1 MHSPMVGSKVTP
13 WTHIP
18 VPQQAAATRGQAD
31 IGAVKI
37 SYWDTGGS
45 GEVIVLNH
53 PKCQGSECFAY
64 QQPALAGAGYRVI
77 AWSRRGADRTPRG
90 PDNDLSTA
98 AADLRALLDKLGVE
112 RCHLVGVAEGAAV
125 AAHFALENPQR
136 AGALVL
142 SGARL
147 FVDEDDYRAMNE
159 RAWLAGT
166 HHAEPH
172 FFEVGS
178 SYRGAN
184 GEGLKE
190 WVALGKAAHPD
201 EPFDKQPF
209 GASPITWARLSKLAA
224 PVMLLT
230 GDSDH
235 YSSAAHNRLFAQH
248 LPNRELAVIDEAGTS
263 SYWEQPDAFNGV
275 VLDFLKRRGNG
286 RSESPPR
293 AAKSDLPW
301 IVPLSSRAPM
311 PDIVSGP
318 VKTWNAVPV
327 PAQVPATEGYAD
339 TKPVKI
345 WYWDT
350 GGPGEPLVFCHPW
363 SQGSECWKYQQP
375 VFAKAG
381 YRVIALSA
389 RGFYKT
395 EKGPQDDVGSSSD
408 DLHQLIELLGI
419 DRFHLVGCAA
429 GGCTTISY
437 ALNHPERLYSLTL
450 SGTILLPEEQ
460 DYKTF
465 RSNLDAAKP
474 GVKTGVPTDFRE
486 VGASYRA
493 GNAEGYAQWQAK
505 QEEAHAMS
513 GWYLTQPWGAVRDF
527 QTFSK
532 MTVPT
537 LLQTGDTDMSAPPS
551 LMRLFMR
558 HFPNCEL
565 RVLKEA
571 GHAVYWEQP
580 ETFNA
585 SIMDFIRRHGAK
597 T

>member
-1 MHSPMVGSKVTP
+1 MHNPTAASARVAP
-13 WTHIP
+13 WTKIP
-18 VPQQAAATRGQAD
+18 VPQQVAATRGMAD
-31 IGAVKI
+31 IGVLKLA
-37 SYWDTGGS
+37 YWDTGGT

-53 PKCQGSECFAY
+53 PKCQGSACFPY
-64 QQPALAGAGYRVI
+64 QQPAFAGAGYRVI
-77 AWSRRGADRTPRG
+77 AWSRRGAAETSRG
-90 PDNDLSTA
+90 PENDPSTA
-98 AADLRALLDKLGVE
+98 AADLCALLDHLGVDK
-112 RCHLVGVAEGAAV
+112 CHLLGVAEGAAV
-125 AAHFALENPQR
+125 AMHFALEQPMR
-136 AGALVL
+136 VGCLIL

-147 FVDEDDYRAMNE
+147 FVDEDDYRAMNQ

-166 HHAEPH
+166 HHAETH

-184 GEGLKE
+184 GEGLKA
-190 WVALGKAAHPD
+190 WVELGKAAHPD
-201 EPFDKQPF
+201 EPFDAQPF
-209 GASPITWARLSKLAA
+209 GAKPLTWARLSQLAA
-224 PVMLLT
+224 PVMLVT

-248 LPNRELAVIDEAGTS
+248 LRNRELAVIDEAGSS
-263 SYWEQPDAFNGV
+263 SYWEQPDAFNAV
-275 VLDFLKRRGNG
+275 TLDFLKRHRAG
-286 RSESPPR
+286 RSDPPPSVPR
-293 AAKSDLPW
+293 SDVPW
-301 IVPLSSRAPM
+301 IVPLSSRAPL
-311 PDIVSGP
+311 PKIIAGP
-318 VKTWNAVPV
+318 VRTWDALPV

-350 GGPGEPLVFCHPW
+350 GGPGEPIVFCHPW

-395 EKGPQDDVGSSSD
+395 EKGPQDDVGSSSE

-429 GGCTTISY
+429 GGCTVISY
-437 ALNHPERLYSLTL
+437 ALNHPERLYSLIL
-450 SGTILLPEEQ
+450 SGTILLPDEAE
-460 DYKTF
+460 YKQF

-474 GVKTGVPTDFRE
+474 GVNAGVPTDFRE

-493 GNAEGYAQWQAK
+493 GNAEGYAQWQK
-505 QEEAHAMS
+505 HQEEAHAMS
-513 GWYLTQPWGAVRDF
+513 GWYLTQPWGAVRNF
-527 QTFSK
+527 QTFAK

-551 LMRLFMR
+551 LMRLFMQ
-558 HFPNCEL
+558 HFPNCEM

-571 GHAVYWEQP
+571 GHALYWEQP
-580 ETFNA
+580 QAFNA
-585 SIMDFIRRHGAK
+585 SVMDFVKRHGA
-597 T
+597 